1 MDEVFTSE
9 TVELSESLNE
19 DILQL
24 KTVSEYCKTLSE
36 DIQDFNVLDRFG
48 ELIERCN
55 RTHLLKHYSRRRV
68 FNFYDR
74 EPGLQDLYISV
85 PKV

>member
-74 EPGLQDLYISV
+74 EDGTQDLYVSV
-85 PKV
+85 PKG